1 MFLKFEHKQFLDKW
15 APADEDPVIWSNAP
29 EWLLMDLVITQC
41 CWWLFLR
48 SRMNTQSQ
56 STLTIYL
63 GSGLIFGQRNWFQD
77 APLDFQSGSWGVYIY
92 IYFIVHTCMFPV
104 QTPANQIIHLTC
116 ELVTFKASKQCE
128 PLFWCPAAFVEHFKD
143 VFLKY

>member
-1 MFLKFEHKQFLDKW
+1 MATNGPCDYTVLLMAVSEIKDEHSISINAHDIFGF
-15 APADEDPVIWSNAP
+15 WSNIWTKKLIP
-29 EWLLMDLVITQC
+29 RCSTGLSEWQ
-41 CWWLFLR
+41 LR
-48 SRMNTQSQ
+48 C
-56 STLTIYL
+56 
-63 GSGLIFGQRNWFQD
+63 
-77 APLDFQSGSWGVYIY
+77 VYIY
-92 IYFIVHTCMFPV
+92 IYIIVHTCMFPV

>member
-1 MFLKFEHKQFLDKW
+1 MAAE
-15 APADEDPVIWSNAP
+15 
-29 EWLLMDLVITQC
+29 
-41 CWWLFLR
+41 
-48 SRMNTQSQ
+48 
-56 STLTIYL
+56 
-63 GSGLIFGQRNWFQD
+63 
-77 APLDFQSGSWGVYIY
+77 VYIY
-92 IYFIVHTCMFPV
+92 IYIDFIV